1 MTVSILVV
9 DDDNR
14 CAKRSLVR
22 LLLFFAIAMA
32 SWLAAQKV
40 QAGGLI
46 EFPNLEQGSPAQLP
60 AYLARPDQGLPAYL
74 GGRAASA
81 PYPAVVVLH
90 GCSGFSSYNTNF
102 ADQIAS
108 WGYVVLAIDS
118 LSPRGIASRC
128 SRPGAGPLLE
138 QAPDA
143 YAALCYLSRLD
154 FVDPERAAVLGGSMG
169 GFSAL
174 RVVGHELV
182 TQHSERQFRAA
193 IAYYPLCRAPQ
204 TVKAPTLILIGELD
218 DTTPAQDCQAMVEN
232 SRPEGAPISLTVYPG
247 TYHAFDVAQLDPGI
261 QTLGHRYEYN
271 RSAATDAE
279 TKVRAFLVE
288 NLAKPD
294 SARPATR

>member
-1 MTVSILVV
+1 VTVSILVV

-74 GGRAASA
+74 GGRGASA

-128 SRPGAGPLLE
+128 SRPG
-138 QAPDA
+138 
-143 YAALCYLSRLD
+143 CRS
-154 FVDPERAAVLGGSMG
+154 
-169 GFSAL
+169 SA
-174 RVVGHELV
+174 
-182 TQHSERQFRAA
+182 
-193 IAYYPLCRAPQ
+193 
-204 TVKAPTLILIGELD
+204 
-218 DTTPAQDCQAMVEN
+218 
-232 SRPEGAPISLTVYPG
+232 
-247 TYHAFDVAQLDPGI
+247 
-261 QTLGHRYEYN
+261 
-271 RSAATDAE
+271 
-279 TKVRAFLVE
+279 
-288 NLAKPD
+288 
-294 SARPATR
+294 

>member
-1 MTVSILVV
+1 MTVRILVV

-138 QAPDA
+138 QA
-143 YAALCYLSRLD
+143 LRYLSRLD
-154 FVDPERAAVLGGSMG
+154 FVDPERVAVLGGSMG

-174 RVVGHELV
+174 RVVRHELV

-193 IAYYPLCRAPQ
+193 IA
-204 TVKAPTLILIGELD
+204 
-218 DTTPAQDCQAMVEN
+218 
-232 SRPEGAPISLTVYPG
+232 
-247 TYHAFDVAQLDPGI
+247 
-261 QTLGHRYEYN
+261 
-271 RSAATDAE
+271 
-279 TKVRAFLVE
+279 
-288 NLAKPD
+288 
-294 SARPATR
+294 

>member
-1 MTVSILVV
+1 
-9 DDDNR
+9 
-14 CAKRSLVR
+14 
-22 LLLFFAIAMA
+22 MA
-32 SWLAAQKV
+32 SWLTAEKV
-40 QAGGLI
+40 QAEGLI
-46 EFPNLEQGSPAQLP
+46 EFPSLEQGSPAQLP

-74 GGRAASA
+74 GGRAAAA

-138 QAPDA
+138 QALDA
-143 YAALCYLSRLD
+143 YAALRYLSRLD
-154 FVDPERAAVLGGSMG
+154 FVDPERVAVLGGSMG

-288 NLAKPD
+288 HLAKPD

>member
-9 DDDNR
+9 DDENR

-22 LLLFFAIAMA
+22 RLLFFAIAMA

-118 LSPRGIASRC
+118 LSPRGHC
-128 SRPGAGPLLE
+128 QPL
-138 QAPDA
+138 QSPRVQV
-143 YAALCYLSRLD
+143 LCLSRRSMLMRHCATYRGLILSTQS
-154 FVDPERAAVLGGSMG
+154 ERR
-169 GFSAL
+169 FSAARWAAFPRFGSWDTSWSRNTPSVSFALQLPITRSVALL
-174 RVVGHELV
+174 R
-182 TQHSERQFRAA
+182 R
-193 IAYYPLCRAPQ
+193 
-204 TVKAPTLILIGELD
+204 
-218 DTTPAQDCQAMVEN
+218 
-232 SRPEGAPISLTVYPG
+232 
-247 TYHAFDVAQLDPGI
+247 
-261 QTLGHRYEYN
+261 
-271 RSAATDAE
+271 
-279 TKVRAFLVE
+279 
-288 NLAKPD
+288 
-294 SARPATR
+294 

>member
-1 MTVSILVV
+1 VTVSILVV

-128 SRPGAGPLLE
+128 SRPGKV
-138 QAPDA
+138 
-143 YAALCYLSRLD
+143 LCLSR
-154 FVDPERAAVLGGSMG
+154 RSMPMRHCATYRG
-169 GFSAL
+169 LILSTQSEWRFSAARWAAFPRFGSWDTSWSHNTPSVSFALQLPITRSVALL
-174 RVVGHELV
+174 R
-182 TQHSERQFRAA
+182 R
-193 IAYYPLCRAPQ
+193 
-204 TVKAPTLILIGELD
+204 
-218 DTTPAQDCQAMVEN
+218 
-232 SRPEGAPISLTVYPG
+232 
-247 TYHAFDVAQLDPGI
+247 
-261 QTLGHRYEYN
+261 
-271 RSAATDAE
+271 
-279 TKVRAFLVE
+279 
-288 NLAKPD
+288 
-294 SARPATR
+294 